1 MALPIIITKPGRKGL
16 TDYLRNES
24 MLRSAWREVN
34 YGWPQ
39 QPRGMLSWGSPA
51 TLPDTNWVHT

>member
-1 MALPIIITKPGRKGL
+1 
-16 TDYLRNES
+16 

-34 YGWPQ
+34 YGWTQ
-39 QPRGMLSWGSPA
+39 QPRGMLSSGSPG